1 MTSLVVTIDGAT
13 VTCDWPAG
21 ERLLDVLVDNGVNP
35 PFSCRQGTCGACAV
49 RVVAGEVEMLHNE
62 VLEEE
67 DFAEGY
73 VLACQS
79 VPISDLVEID
89 YS

>member
-1 MTSLVVTIDGAT
+1 MTTLVVTLDGTT
-13 VTCDWPAG
+13 VTCPWPTG
-21 ERLLDVLVDNGVNP
+21 QRLLDALIDNGVNA

-49 RVVAGEVEMLHNE
+49 RVIAGEVEMLHNE

-67 DFAEGY
+67 DFADGY

-79 VPISDLVEID
+79 MAVTDVVEID

>member
-1 MTSLVVTIDGAT
+1 
-13 VTCDWPAG
+13 
-21 ERLLDVLVDNGVNP
+21 
-35 PFSCRQGTCGACAV
+35 
-49 RVVAGEVEMLHNE
+49 VVAGEVEMLHND

-67 DFAEGY
+67 DFADGY

-79 VPISDLVEID
+79 VALTEVVEID